1 MWKKLLILFTCLLL
15 FGCSQQKPTIYIIA
29 SYDEQDVCGAPQVE
43 SVKDALKELKD
54 FSIKEF
60 YLDARRLSKE
70 QMQERCDRVA
80 QEIKT
85 TKNLKAII
93 TIDDAA
99 MQCAAKHFMGK
110 KVPVV
115 FSGINITPEEYNK
128 KYQFLK
134 GRTPIKNFTGV
145 YEYLFIKRQ
154 FALLEILVKDV
165 KNIAVLYSTDLVGET
180 LKNQVLDEIKATPYN
195 EHHIMIELFF
205 IQYLTLKNWIRQ

>member
-1 MWKKLLILFTCLLL
+1 M
-15 FGCSQQKPTIYIIA
+15 
-29 SYDEQDVCGAPQVE
+29 CGAPQVE